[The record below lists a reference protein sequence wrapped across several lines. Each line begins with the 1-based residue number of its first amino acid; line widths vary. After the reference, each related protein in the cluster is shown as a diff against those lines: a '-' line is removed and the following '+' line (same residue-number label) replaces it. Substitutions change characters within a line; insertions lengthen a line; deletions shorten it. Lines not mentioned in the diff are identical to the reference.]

1 MKTEDAARLAGLLH
15 VARQHARLVDLLAE
29 LPADTLLP
37 TTPDEAYQVQAEIVR
52 LSGEAIRGWKV
63 TALKEEDRAAYGGTR
78 PVAGPLL
85 SGWVFPSPAEVPL
98 SRFVAPLLECEF
110 AFLLGRDLPPRA
122 APYTLE
128 EIAEAVAAMLPA
140 FEIADGRVPPDA
152 PGALRLADSMGNGAF
167 IPGPAVTDWRALDRA
182 GPVTLFID
190 GKKIETG
197 SGGRILGNPLKA
209 VQHLA
214 NAQPLCAPLCAGQI
228 VTTGTATAPVRLERV
243 GRVEADFGAV
253 GRVVGACGSSA
264 PSNF

>member
-1 MKTEDAARLAGLLH
+1 MSPEDAARLAGLLH
-15 VARQHARLVDLLAE
+15 AARQDARLAD

-37 TTPDEAYQVQAEIVR
+37 ATPEEAYQVQAEIVR
-52 LSGEAIRGWKV
+52 LSGEDIRGWKV
-63 TALKEEDRAAYGGTR
+63 TALKEEDRATYGGTR

-110 AFLLGRDLPPRA
+110 AFLLERDLPPRET
-122 APYTLE
+122 PYTLE
-128 EIAEAVAAMLPA
+128 EIAEAVAALIPA

-167 IPGPAVTDWRALDRA
+167 IPGPPVTDWRAFDRA
-182 GPVTLFID
+182 GPVRLIID
-190 GKKIETG
+190 GIEIETG
-197 SGGRILGNPLKA
+197 SGARILGDPLKA

-214 NAQPLCAPLCAGQI
+214 NAQPLCAPLLAGHI
-228 VTTGTATAPVRLERV
+228 ITTGTATTPVRLERP

-253 GRVVGACGSSA
+253 GVYCQLV
-264 PSNF
+264 